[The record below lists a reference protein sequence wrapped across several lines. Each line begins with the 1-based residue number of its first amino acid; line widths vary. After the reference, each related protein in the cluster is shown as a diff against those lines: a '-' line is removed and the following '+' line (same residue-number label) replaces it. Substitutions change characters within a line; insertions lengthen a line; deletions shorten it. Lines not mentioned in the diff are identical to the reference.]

1 MCVEKRTI
9 FVLCVFHSFVCFQE
23 SFQTAKEGK
32 LGFFGFFNSKK
43 VLLST
48 FLAIWVLPFCSP
60 ETKLKHTEIFWGLF
74 IPLEFLFL
82 SVH

>member
-1 MCVEKRTI
+1 MRVEKRTI
-9 FVLCVFHSFVCFQE
+9 FVLCVFHSFVFKKASRQQRKVNWD
-23 SFQTAKEGK
+23 FV
-32 LGFFGFFNSKK
+32 GFFNSKK

-74 IPLEFLFL
+74 ILLEFLFL